1 MSVPDRA
8 VDRPLEN
15 TQVLLAS
22 RPTGV
27 PTVDNFRIA
36 SAPIPRLGPGEV
48 LLRTIFLSLDPYMR
62 ARMNAGGS
70 YAAPVEVGSVMTGGT
85 VSEVCA
91 SNHDDF
97 EIGDVVLAHCG
108 WQKFGVQPGAEL
120 RKLDPDVAPVS
131 TALGVLGMPGF
142 TAYAGLAEIGRPK
155 AGETVVVAA
164 ASGPVGSTVGQLAR
178 IAGARVVGIVGGQ
191 RKVEHIRELGFD
203 EALDHRAADF
213 GTQLE
218 RATPD
223 GIDVYFENVGG
234 RVWEKVF
241 PRLNLYAR
249 VPVCGLV
256 ATYNGT
262 ETPVG
267 PDPGTFMSTVLR
279 KSLYIRGF
287 IQTEFVAVHSERF
300 LIEASQW
307 IRDGSLRYRED
318 IVDGLE
324 NAPAAFLGMLRG
336 ENFGKLIIRVG

>member
-241 PRLNLYAR
+241 PRLNL
-249 VPVCGLV
+249 
-256 ATYNGT
+256 
-262 ETPVG
+262 
-267 PDPGTFMSTVLR
+267 STVLR

-300 LIEASQW
+300 LTEASQW

>member
-1 MSVPDRA
+1 
-8 VDRPLEN
+8 
-15 TQVLLAS
+15 
-22 RPTGV
+22 
-27 PTVDNFRIA
+27 
-36 SAPIPRLGPGEV
+36 
-48 LLRTIFLSLDPYMR
+48 
-62 ARMNAGGS
+62 
-70 YAAPVEVGSVMTGGT
+70 
-85 VSEVCA
+85 
-91 SNHDDF
+91 
-97 EIGDVVLAHCG
+97 
-108 WQKFGVQPGAEL
+108 
-120 RKLDPDVAPVS
+120 
-131 TALGVLGMPGF
+131 MPGF

-164 ASGPVGSTVGQLAR
+164 ASGPVGSMVGQLAR

-191 RKVEHIRELGFD
+191 RKAVYIKSLGFD

-213 GTQLE
+213 GAQLE

-234 RVWEKVF
+234 QVWEKVF
-241 PRLNLYAR
+241 PRLNMYAR

-267 PDPGTFMSTVLR
+267 PDRMGTFMSTVLR

-287 IQTEFVAVHSERF
+287 IQTEFIEAYAQRF
-300 LIEASQW
+300 LTEASQW
-307 IRDGSLRYRED
+307 IREGSLRYQED

-336 ENFGKLIIRVG
+336 ENFGKLLIRVG

>member
-223 GIDVYFENVGG
+223 GIDVTSRMSVDGSG
-234 RVWEKVF
+234 RRCFRDSTCTRVF
-241 PRLNLYAR
+241 PYAVWSPHTMGPKPLLAR
-249 VPVCGLV
+249 TRARSCRRFCGR
-256 ATYNGT
+256 AYT
-262 ETPVG
+262 
-267 PDPGTFMSTVLR
+267 S
-279 KSLYIRGF
+279 
-287 IQTEFVAVHSERF
+287 
-300 LIEASQW
+300 
-307 IRDGSLRYRED
+307 
-318 IVDGLE
+318 VDSSRP
-324 NAPAAFLGMLRG
+324 NS
-336 ENFGKLIIRVG
+336 